1 MATDVETR
9 PLEVMGLRTRVLEAG
24 EGVEEAV
31 VFIHGGPGSANDWDE
46 LLPHVGEFAR
56 AVAFDLPGFGEAD
69 KPSYLPYSPMLW
81 AAYIAAVLER
91 LEVRRVHLVLHDLG
105 GEAGLRWGIIR
116 PDTFA
121 SAILI
126 NTGPLIG
133 YRWHAIGRLHRTP
146 LVGQVAALTG
156 GLGLR
161 ATMRIYEPGLPREP
175 IKRWRREYD
184 LGTRRAILRFYRA
197 APPTAMGAIATDLR
211 RLDRPAL
218 VIWGARNRFVPV
230 EQAER
235 QRQSFPSAN
244 VVVLD
249 DCGHYAQLEK
259 PRQVADHVLPFLR
272 KQLR

>member
-1 MATDVETR
+1 MAAEVATR
-9 PLEVMGLRTRVLEAG
+9 TLEVMGLRTRILEAG
-24 EGVEEAV
+24 AGVEEAV
-31 VFIHGGPGSANDWDE
+31 VFVHGGPGSASDWDE
-46 LLPHVGEFAR
+46 LLPQVGEFAR
-56 AVAFDLPGFGEAD
+56 AVALDLPGFGEAD

-91 LEVRRVHLVLHDLG
+91 LEVRRAHLILHDLG
-105 GEAGLRWGIIR
+105 GEAGLRWGLIR
-116 PDTFA
+116 PEAFA
-121 SAILI
+121 SAALI
-126 NTGPLIG
+126 NTGTVIG

-146 LVGQVAALTG
+146 LVGQLAALTG

-161 ATMRIYEPGLPREP
+161 TAMRIYEPGLPREP
-175 IKRWRREYD
+175 IKRWRHDYD
-184 LGTRRAILRFYRA
+184 LGTRRAMLRFYRA
-197 APPTAMGAIATDLR
+197 TPAAAMGAIASDLR